1 MTEGNGRTAMTG
13 FSNTDFV
20 ALGEAVRIT
29 THKGE
34 VRYFGRDWPAFW
46 RRLNTRRVLLK
57 LNDQQ
62 LHDIGLS
69 RAQAEREARLPF
81 WNL

>member
-1 MTEGNGRTAMTG
+1 MTG

-20 ALGEAVRIT
+20 ARGEAVRIAT
-29 THKGE
+29 REGE
-34 VRYFGRDWPAFW
+34 VRYFGRDWAAFW

-62 LHDIGLS
+62 LRDIGLS
-69 RAQAEREARLPF
+69 RAQAEREANLPF
-81 WNL
+81 WKL

>member
-1 MTEGNGRTAMTG
+1 MTG
-13 FSNTDFV
+13 FSKTDFA
-20 ALGEAVRIT
+20 ALGDAVRIT
-29 THKGE
+29 TSKSE

-62 LHDIGLS
+62 LRDIGLS
-69 RAQAEREARLPF
+69 RVQAEREASLPF
-81 WNL
+81 WKL

>member
-1 MTEGNGRTAMTG
+1 M
-13 FSNTDFV
+13 
-20 ALGEAVRIT
+20 RIT

-81 WNL
+81 WKL

>member
-1 MTEGNGRTAMTG
+1 MTG

-20 ALGEAVRIT
+20 ARGEAVRIA
-29 THKGE
+29 THEGE
-34 VRYFGRDWPAFW
+34 VRYFGRDWPSFW

-62 LHDIGLS
+62 LRDIGLS
-69 RAQAEREARLPF
+69 RAQAEREASLPF
-81 WNL
+81 WKL

>member
-1 MTEGNGRTAMTG
+1 MTG

-20 ALGEAVRIT
+20 AVGEAVRIT
-29 THKGE
+29 RHKGE

-62 LHDIGLS
+62 LRDIGLS
-69 RAQAEREARLPF
+69 RAQAEREASLPF
-81 WNL
+81 WKL

>member
-1 MTEGNGRTAMTG
+1 MTG
-13 FSNTDFV
+13 FSNTDFI
-20 ALGEAVRIT
+20 AAGEALRIA
-29 THKGE
+29 THEGE

-81 WNL
+81 WKL

>member
-1 MTEGNGRTAMTG
+1 MTG
-13 FSNTDFV
+13 FSNTDVV
-20 ALGEAVRIT
+20 AVGEAVRIA

-46 RRLNTRRVLLK
+46 RRLNTRGMLRK
-57 LNDQQ
+57 LTDQQ
-62 LHDIGLS
+62 LRDIGLS

-81 WNL
+81 WKL

>member
-1 MTEGNGRTAMTG
+1 MSG

-20 ALGEAVRIT
+20 ARGEAVRIT

-34 VRYFGRDWPAFW
+34 VRHFGRDWPAFW

-62 LHDIGLS
+62 LRDIGLS
-69 RAQAEREARLPF
+69 RAQAEREASLPF
-81 WNL
+81 WKL